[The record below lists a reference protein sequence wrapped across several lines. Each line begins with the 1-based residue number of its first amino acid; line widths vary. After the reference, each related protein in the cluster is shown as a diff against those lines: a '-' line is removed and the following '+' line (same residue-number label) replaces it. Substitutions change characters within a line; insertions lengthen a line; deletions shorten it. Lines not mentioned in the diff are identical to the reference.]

1 MIKHNRSCGTRLS
14 RLSFGLCLIAF
25 IASPAAGQ
33 DSGIFIGEG
42 VTTSGDT
49 SMIDPAASTGS
60 SDTNIGPDAP
70 VIDMAPISMA
80 LPTSALKDDACPR
93 QFNEQAALTLS
104 QLNALPGRAG
114 QGPLSDKVCYGSS
127 WRISKGDGVR
137 QPNVTVAFSPGQ
149 TLCEDGSCTGRQ
161 FKSEVKLGLD
171 TLGIAGEA
179 PTGWFLFAGADD
191 KAMMWRARND
201 RAAAQDSRLVLEDSL
216 MVGDIEAGLSYVH
229 RRGEIAVSYIHRETS
244 YRVDQQEKL
253 SDSSGYVGV
262 VFRVK

>member
-1 MIKHNRSCGTRLS
+1 MRHNRSYETSLFW
-14 RLSFGLCLIAF
+14 LSFCVWAVVFITSGAIA
-25 IASPAAGQ
+25 Q
-33 DSGIFIGEG
+33 DSGIFIGDG
-42 VTTSGDT
+42 VTTSGDAEEADAG
-49 SMIDPAASTGS
+49 SLDDFS
-60 SDTNIGPDAP
+60 SDSIGPN
-70 VIDMAPISMA
+70 APIAEVDPINMT

-104 QLNALPGRAG
+104 QLDALPGRVG

-137 QPNVTVAFSPGQ
+137 QPNVTLAFSPGQ

-201 RAAAQDSRLVLEDSL
+201 RSDTQDSRLVLEDSL

-253 SDSSGYVGV
+253 SDSAGYVGV

>member
-1 MIKHNRSCGTRLS
+1 MRHNRSYETSLFWLPFCVCAVVFITS
-14 RLSFGLCLIAF
+14 RAIA
-25 IASPAAGQ
+25 Q
-33 DSGIFIGEG
+33 DSGIFIGDG
-42 VTTSGDT
+42 VTTSGDVE
-49 SMIDPAASTGS
+49 ASGQGPSGDFS
-60 SDTNIGPDAP
+60 SNSIGPNAP
-70 VIDMAPISMA
+70 VAEVDPINMA

-114 QGPLSDKVCYGSS
+114 QGPLSEKVCYGSS

-137 QPNVTVAFSPGQ
+137 QPNVTLAFSPGQ

-201 RAAAQDSRLVLEDSL
+201 RSDVQDSRLVLEDSL